1 MQYSD
6 NVQILQESDEEWLL
20 LINNEKVFD
29 YLVLKLKTDFGFG
42 RFMKTSSSFGG
53 GKGFEYKIELSEI
66 SKDVFVRHIGI
77 ITPEYLD
84 DVASGTS

>member
-20 LINNEKVFD
+20 LINNEKVFN

-42 RFMKTSSSFGG
+42 RFMKVSSSFGG
-53 GKGFEYKIELSEI
+53 SDGFEYKIKLFDI
-66 SKDVFVRHIGI
+66 SKDVFIRHIGI
-77 ITPEYLD
+77 LTPEYLNN
-84 DVASGTS
+84 VAAGTV